1 MFHKISDILGFN
13 NLKFWEIC
21 QYIKHICASSG
32 RLLFWKRSDLVSF
45 TKIIRNMSKQFSMS
59 LWTFRKLQS
68 LFLGISFHSFNKLST
83 SYIHKKYWGLQPN
96 YVDKNLD
103 LHFHLSYWNLTLWNR
118 DLNFS
123 IKQCYFHCFPIHFPW
138 SDGTRCHDLRI
149 LLSNKKIMIT
159 KQHEKTLGWWI
170 CLLSWLWW

>member
-32 RLLFWKRSDLVSF
+32 RLVFWKRSDLVSF

-68 LFLGISFHSFNKLST
+68 LFLFLGISFHSFNKLST

-96 YVDKNLD
+96 YGDKNLD
-103 LHFHLSYWNLTLWNR
+103 LHFSLILLKSDIMKQGLKFFYQTMLILFIRMR
-118 DLNFS
+118 DLIQKSVIWRISFF
-123 IKQCYFHCFPIHFPW
+123 KHQ
-138 SDGTRCHDLRI
+138 DL
-149 LLSNKKIMIT
+149 KA
-159 KQHEKTLGWWI
+159 
-170 CLLSWLWW
+170 